1 MKIHRHVIAGLAI
14 TLILIAIG
22 FTTTGG
28 EVQQAMSSKPE
39 GIEGIKEVGAG
50 LGVVKREADA
60 NKPISNGF
68 NEQEVVE
75 AACALIEQGKF
86 EAAGQLLDAE
96 TAGGD
101 MNTTMVS
108 QLRGIVGQWRK
119 LEERRGQQREA
130 AYKEQLSAF
139 ERVKAGKPADIN
151 ESSDVNGSA
160 ALTTGG
166 STGSAPSTTLGTG
179 ALTTGDANGSAL
191 LTTGD
196 ANRPKG
202 VPAIL
207 AAVIRT
213 SEYTDEQQKKGLLSD
228 PCVVWAIE
236 TAKRES
242 ELLEQKGKWL
252 EAYLTY
258 YSLLSAMEPN
268 NKEYSEH
275 ADKLIE
281 KAEIVGAFT
290 DNPCETVRE
299 RFEGVKRRIFER
311 AVDELSYKYI
321 NKIDYREMAT
331 KGVGRCRALT
341 EVVGTL
347 AKAEDGRQKTED
359 GESGSPDANQV
370 SRHSGTGKTEDR
382 GREPNLASLGESFK
396 DFKADANS
404 IEKLRAGLLSVEQEV
419 NEWQE
424 GGSKEKFLAVFGKVL
439 ELNLGSARLPEG
451 VVIAEF
457 AEASFMTLDPYTVIV
472 WPTNVEEF
480 EQAMTNEFTG
490 IGIEITKQKGQLTV
504 ASLLPDT
511 PAYYSGLDAGDVI
524 EGVDGLVT
532 KDMPLSCA
540 VKHIKGPAGT
550 KVKLTVKRTG
560 EQQTREITITRAKI
574 TNPTIR
580 GWERT
585 PQGDWRYIVDGND
598 RIGYVRIMGFSE
610 KTASDLESVLDSLEA
625 AGMRGLILD
634 LRGNS
639 GGFFESAKVV
649 SDMFLD
655 DGLIVITRSRYGPP
669 SYEVAR
675 KRGTHPNYPMVVL
688 TNAGSASA
696 SEIVAGA
703 FADPSHKRA
712 TLVGERTH
720 GKGVV
725 QGVTE
730 YPGEGA
736 QLKYTMAYYHL
747 PSGKKVKS
755 KEEAEK
761 DKSYDW
767 GLAPNVTVE
776 LRSDEFRKM
785 YDVQVDNAVLVKA
798 GHDSEAAPVK
808 KHSLEQTVESD
819 PQLETAILVVR
830 SKLIRE
836 QAKAVA
842 KKAA

>member
-1 MKIHRHVIAGLAI
+1 MKIQKRVIAGLAI
-14 TLILIAIG
+14 TLILVVIG

-39 GIEGIKEVGAG
+39 GIKEAGAD

-60 NKPISNGF
+60 NKPSGNGF
-68 NEQEVVE
+68 NEAEVVE

-86 EAAGQLLDAE
+86 EAAGQLLDAS
-96 TAGGD
+96 AADGD
-101 MNTTMVS
+101 VNATMVS
-108 QLRGIVGQWRK
+108 QLREIVGEWRK

-130 AYKEQLSAF
+130 AYKEQLAAF

-151 ESSDVNGSA
+151 EIIDVNDANGSTPLTIGDVNGSA
-160 ALTTGG
+160 
-166 STGSAPSTTLGTG
+166 S
-179 ALTTGDANGSAL
+179 LTTGDANE
-191 LTTGD
+191 TQ
-196 ANRPKG
+196 G

-213 SEYTDEQQKKGLLSD
+213 NEYTAEEQKKALLSD

-242 ELLEQKGKWL
+242 EALEQKGKWL

-258 YSLLSAMEPN
+258 YSLLSAVEPN

-311 AVDELSYKYI
+311 AVEDLNFKYI

-341 EVVGTL
+341 EVIETL
-347 AKAEDGRQKTED
+347 AKAEDPASDSAKATPD
-359 GESGSPDANQV
+359 KSPKGYAEA
-370 SRHSGTGKTEDR
+370 SR

-404 IEKLRAGLLSVEQEV
+404 IEKLRSGLLSLEQEV
-419 NEWQE
+419 NGWKE

-451 VVIAEF
+451 VVIAGF

-524 EGVDGLVT
+524 EGVDGLLT

-550 KVKLTVKRTG
+550 KVKLTVRRIG

-585 PQGDWRYIVDGND
+585 PRGEWRYVVDENERIV
-598 RIGYVRIMGFSE
+598 YVRIMGFSE

-703 FADPSHKRA
+703 FADPLHKRA

-730 YPGEGA
+730 YPEGA

-798 GHDSEAAPVK
+798 GHDSEASPVK
-808 KHSLEQTVESD
+808 KHSLEQTIESD

-830 SKLIRE
+830 SKLIRA
-836 QAKAVA
+836 QARLLATA